1 MRTIFHIDVNSAYL
15 SWTSVENLKTGNGP
29 DLREIPAIIGGD
41 QKTRHGVV
49 LAKSIPAKKFGIHT
63 GEPVVNALKKCPNLV
78 MAPPNHDLYHAYSCR
93 MMDFLHSLT
102 PDIEQVSIDE
112 CFLDFTGISHRYPS
126 PYTAARYIKDEI
138 HSRFGFTVNVGISSN
153 KLLAKMA
160 SDFEKPDKIHTLFP
174 DEIPQKMW
182 PLPIGELF
190 MAGKSSVK
198 ALNNLGIRTI
208 GELAASDPK
217 LITLNLKSHGT
228 MLWNYANGIDN
239 SPVCSTPAEAK
250 GIGNSTTL
258 SSDLTKE
265 CEAVPILHSL
275 AESVASRLRKA
286 HKKAGS
292 ICVEIKYYD
301 FQSVSR
307 QTKIDI
313 PTNSTDLITQTSKR
327 LFHEL
332 WNQKPVRLLGIR
344 TTKLVDEN
352 EPVQLSLFDLDFSD
366 ISANKTNANADF
378 PKKPS
383 PEKQKKLDTALDSI
397 RKKYGKKAVTRA
409 SEME

>member
-1 MRTIFHIDVNSAYL
+1 MERLIFHVDVNSAFL
-15 SWTSVENLKTGNGP
+15 SWEAAKRVKEGLP
-29 DLREIPAIIGGD
+29 DLREIPSCIGGD
-41 QKTRHGVV
+41 PKLRCSIVV
-49 LAKSIPAKKFGIHT
+49 AKSIPAKKYGVTT
-63 GEPVVNALKKCPNLV
+63 GEPVALALRKCPDLV
-78 MAPPNHDLYHAYSCR
+78 CVPGDFALYQRCSRAFKEICASYAPAMES
-93 MMDFLHSLT
+93 F
-102 PDIEQVSIDE
+102 SIDE
-112 CFLDFTGISHRYPS
+112 VFLDMTGTHLIYPD
-126 PYTAARYIKDEI
+126 PVAVAHEIKDKI
-138 HSRFGFTVNVGISSN
+138 RDDLGFTVNVGIGTN

-258 SSDLTKE
+258 SCDLTKE
-265 CEAVPILHSL
+265 CEAGPIPHSL

-307 QTKIDI
+307 QTQIDI

-332 WNQKPVRLLGIR
+332 WNQQPVRLLGIR

-366 ISANKTNANADF
+366 ISAKKTNAKADF

-383 PEKQKKLDTALDSI
+383 PEKQKKLDVALDSI

>member
-1 MRTIFHIDVNSAYL
+1 MRTIFHIDVNSAFL
-15 SWTSVENLKTGNGP
+15 SWTSVENLKTGKGP

-63 GEPVVNALKKCPNLV
+63 GEPVVNALRKCPNLV
-78 MAPPNHDLYHAYSCR
+78 TAPPDHDLYHEYSHR

-112 CFLDFTGISHRYPS
+112 CFLDFTGIAHRYAS
-126 PYTAARYIKDEI
+126 PYTAAKYIKDEI

-174 DEIPQKMW
+174 DEIPQKN
-182 PLPIGELF
+182 
-190 MAGKSSVK
+190 V
-198 ALNNLGIRTI
+198 
-208 GELAASDPK
+208 AASNRRTVHGWK
-217 LITLNLKSHGT
+217 IFRKSPEQSRYPHHRRT
-228 MLWNYANGIDN
+228 CRLQPETDHPQSEKPWNHALELCKRHRQQSGLFY
-239 SPVCSTPAEAK
+239 PAEAK

-265 CEAVPILHSL
+265 SEAVPILHSL

-307 QTKIDI
+307 QTQIDI
-313 PTNSTDLITQTSKR
+313 PTNSTDQITQISKR

-332 WNQKPVRLLGIR
+332 WNRQPVRLLGIR

-366 ISANKTNANADF
+366 TSADKTNQSTAF

-383 PEKQKKLDTALDSI
+383 PEKQKKLDAALDSI
-397 RKKYGKKAVTRA
+397 RKKYGKKAVTK
-409 SEME
+409 SK

>member
-126 PYTAARYIKDEI
+126 PYAAARYIK
-138 HSRFGFTVNVGISSN
+138 
-153 KLLAKMA
+153 
-160 SDFEKPDKIHTLFP
+160 

-307 QTKIDI
+307 QTQIDI

-332 WNQKPVRLLGIR
+332 WNQQPVRLLGIR

-383 PEKQKKLDTALDSI
+383 PEKQKKLDAALDSI

>member
-49 LAKSIPAKKFGIHT
+49 LAKSIPAKKYGIRT

-126 PYTAARYIKDEI
+126 PYAAARYIKDEI

-190 MAGKSSVK
+190 MAGRSSVEVFK
-198 ALNNLGIRTI
+198 KLEINTI
-208 GELAASDPK
+208 GDLAHADVNV
-217 LITLNLKSHGT
+217 ITLHLKSHGR
-228 MLWNYANGIDN
+228 MLWNFANGIGDDKVQYE
-239 SPVCSTPAEAK
+239 PEEAK
-250 GIGNSTTL
+250 GVGNSTTL
-258 SSDLTKE
+258 SEDATTYE
-265 CEAVPILHSL
+265 EARDVFREL
-275 AESVASRLRKA
+275 AQSVGSRL
-286 HKKAGS
+286 KKAGKKAGMVS
-292 ICVEIKYYD
+292 MEVRYYD
-301 FQSVSR
+301 FRNMSHQV
-307 QTKIDI
+307 QLQK
-313 PTNSTDLITQTSKR
+313 PTNDPVILCETACN
-327 LFHEL
+327 LFRES
-332 WNQKPVRLLGIR
+332 WSGEPVRLLGIR
-344 TTKLVDEN
+344 TSKLVE
-352 EPVQLSLFDLDFSD
+352 ESAPEQLTIFD
-366 ISANKTNANADF
+366 IEF
-378 PKKPS
+378 PKEPD
-383 PEKQKKLDTALDSI
+383 EKHKKLNAALEQLNN
-397 RKKYGKKAVTRA
+397 RYGKGAVVKGTFYKPDGKKKKDGI
-409 SEME
+409 

>member
-1 MRTIFHIDVNSAYL
+1 MRIIFHIDVNSAYL
-15 SWTSVENLKTGNGP
+15 SWTAVEQLKNGAKV
-29 DLREIPAIIGGD
+29 DIRTIPAIIGGD
-41 QKTRHGVV
+41 QKSRHGIV
-49 LAKSIPAKKFGIHT
+49 LAKSIPAKKYGIRT
-63 GEPVVNALKKCPNLV
+63 GEPVANAFRKCPNLV
-78 MAPPNHDLYHAYSCR
+78 IEPPDHKMYREKSR
-93 MMDFLHSLT
+93 MLMDYLRTFT
-102 PDIEQVSIDE
+102 KEIEQVSVDE
-112 CFLDFTGISHRYPS
+112 CYVDMTQAMEGFYS
-126 PYTAARYIKDEI
+126 PVDAAMLIKNGVREK
-138 HSRFGFTVNVGISSN
+138 FGFTVNVGISSN

-160 SDFEKPDKIHTLFP
+160 SDFEKPDKVHTLFP
-174 DEIPQKMW
+174 EEIRVKMW

-307 QTKIDI
+307 QTQIDI

-332 WNQKPVRLLGIR
+332 WNQQPVRLLGIR

-383 PEKQKKLDTALDSI
+383 PEKQKKLDAALDSI